1 MAEVVDGVD
10 ALRRAARE
18 RLRSGAHA
26 IKIMASGGVISPSD
40 PLRVPQYSPE
50 EIRVVAEEAERRGR
64 YVAAHAYSPEAIGVA
79 VANGVR
85 SIEHGNLLDAP
96 TAALMAE
103 RGAFLVPT
111 LVTYDAMERR
121 GAELG
126 LAPVAQAKN
135 REVLD
140 AGRTAI
146 GLAREAGVRIGF
158 GTDLMGALD
167 DEQLHGLR
175 LQAEIEGPL
184 ALLRAATSVNAELL
198 GRDDL
203 GRIGPGAVADLL
215 VLDGD
220 PLRDPA
226 VLWGGPDRRAVFQG
240 GVRVAEDGARLV
252 LLSDWQRA
260 AVEDL
265 GETAG
270 GGGEIGLVSGPQVP
284 AQVGEADVQF
294 VAVVAGGG
302 DPRVP
307 RGPESA
313 PGGVEEEVAAHR
325 ALPGEHRLDPAGVGA
340 HQHVAVQQVAVD
352 QVATLGA
359 GIDQGLHP
367 PGDHRREG
375 GQLPVGGQASA
386 PSVDRFAGV
395 VDQAVQEELA
405 PAHGGRGPL
414 VPEHQGLRVGR
425 HPVEGDEQAGEN
437 GGDGTGL
444 LHWGVFQEPP
454 VVAYRDG
461 VGAPG
466 RGRAHFPDLRHRQV
480 RAGEGHGHPVGLVPG
495 HLRPEADYQLFA
507 GRPVGPCR

>member
-50 EIRVVAEEAERRGR
+50 EIRVVAEEAARRGS
-64 YVAAHAYSPEAIGVA
+64 YVAAHAYSAEAIAVA

-140 AGRTAI
+140 AGRAAI
-146 GLAREAGVRIGF
+146 RLAREAGVRIGF

-167 DEQLHGLR
+167 DDQLHGLR
-175 LQAEIEGPL
+175 LQAEVEGPL

-215 VLDGD
+215 VLDGN
-220 PLRDPA
+220 PLRDPS

-240 GVRVAEDGARLV
+240 GIRVAEQDARLV
-252 LLSDWQRA
+252 L
-260 AVEDL
+260 
-265 GETAG
+265 
-270 GGGEIGLVSGPQVP
+270 
-284 AQVGEADVQF
+284 
-294 VAVVAGGG
+294 
-302 DPRVP
+302 
-307 RGPESA
+307 
-313 PGGVEEEVAAHR
+313 
-325 ALPGEHRLDPAGVGA
+325 
-340 HQHVAVQQVAVD
+340 
-352 QVATLGA
+352 
-359 GIDQGLHP
+359 
-367 PGDHRREG
+367 
-375 GQLPVGGQASA
+375 
-386 PSVDRFAGV
+386 
-395 VDQAVQEELA
+395 
-405 PAHGGRGPL
+405 
-414 VPEHQGLRVGR
+414 
-425 HPVEGDEQAGEN
+425 
-437 GGDGTGL
+437 
-444 LHWGVFQEPP
+444 
-454 VVAYRDG
+454 
-461 VGAPG
+461 
-466 RGRAHFPDLRHRQV
+466 
-480 RAGEGHGHPVGLVPG
+480 
-495 HLRPEADYQLFA
+495 
-507 GRPVGPCR
+507 